1 MKEMAMMLDY
11 FKNGPLVV
19 SFYINSYIFEI
30 YSFKK
35 TQNGGK
41 NDYDILDSAAKN
53 FKNKNEEG
61 EGSSDQK

>member
-1 MKEMAMMLDY
+1 MRNIIFEQIFSVEDVYNLYEGLNTKM
-11 FKNGPLVV
+11 
-19 SFYINSYIFEI
+19 FEI